1 MAKFQIGFPEARLR
15 AARLRPYFSSQL
27 WRLIPV
33 ASPGLG
39 SMAIDR
45 YGRCYYDP
53 ELFESWNLDQVA
65 TVILHELLH
74 KLVRH
79 VKRAERIPG
88 VDASK
93 WNIAADLEINQ
104 MLMEDGLTLPK
115 LPEPKGWNKEASGE
129 WSGDP
134 CLPSTVKG
142 WQLVANAAGDLELQ
156 NLPVPPGL
164 TAEEYYQILIT
175 EPPKPEPP
183 EQPPEPEN
191 GDGDGDGDDGEPS
204 DGESEDG
211 EPGDGEQPGKSGP
224 GQPNPLGGNDGS
236 GVDGEQE
243 AWEQGPPSTEAPGQ
257 SDIEQ
262 ELSSREF
269 AKQLETSGKGGA
281 GLKRWAGKINEPAQI
296 PWEQKLR
303 SLVRDAVERRSGYDD
318 TTFAVPNRRQ
328 WGLWDA
334 GYEVCLPS
342 GVSPIPEVFCVIDT
356 SGSMT
361 DEILQSILVE
371 IKAVCLAVSA
381 PVKAV
386 CVDDQCYEVQK
397 IEDTKLIRTTGG
409 GGTDMRLGIDL
420 ARKQNPVPSVCIVLT
435 DGYTPWPDSS
445 IHGMAVI
452 ACITKGGTTS
462 GIPSFISSVS
472 L

>member
-1 MAKFQIGFPEARLR
+1 
-15 AARLRPYFSSQL
+15 
-27 WRLIPV
+27 
-33 ASPGLG
+33 
-39 SMAIDR
+39 MAIDQ
-45 YGRCYYDP
+45 YGRIYYDP
-53 ELFESWNLDQVA
+53 GLFESWSLDNVA
-65 TVILHELLH
+65 AVILHELLH

-79 VKRAERIPG
+79 VKRGTRIPG
-88 VDASK
+88 LLPDK
-93 WNIAADLEINQ
+93 WNVAADLEINQ
-104 MLMEDGLTLPK
+104 MLLEDGLTLPE
-115 LPEPKGWNKEASGE
+115 LPAPKNWNEQASGP
-129 WSGDP
+129 WSGKP
-134 CLPSTVKG
+134 CLPSTVTG
-142 WQLVANAAGDLELQ
+142 YQMVANSNGELELQ

-175 EPPKPEPP
+175 EPPPPLPP
-183 EQPPEPEN
+183 EQPPEPE
-191 GDGDGDGDDGEPS
+191 DGDGDTPNPEPS
-204 DGESEDG
+204 DDDSESEDG
-211 EPGDGEQPGKSGP
+211 ESEDGEQPGKSGP

-262 ELSSREF
+262 ELYSREF
-269 AKQLETSGKGGA
+269 ARQLETTGKGGA
-281 GLKRWAGKINEPAQI
+281 GLKRWAGKLNEPSQI
-296 PWEQKLR
+296 PWDQKLR
-303 SLVRDAVERRSGYDD
+303 AIVRDAVERRSGYDD

-361 DEILQSILVE
+361 DDVLQTILVE
-371 IKAVCLAVSA
+371 IKAVCMAVNA
-381 PVKAV
+381 PVKTV

-409 GGTDMRLGIDL
+409 GGTDMRLGIEL
-420 ARKQNPVPSVCIVLT
+420 ARKQTPVPSVCIVLT